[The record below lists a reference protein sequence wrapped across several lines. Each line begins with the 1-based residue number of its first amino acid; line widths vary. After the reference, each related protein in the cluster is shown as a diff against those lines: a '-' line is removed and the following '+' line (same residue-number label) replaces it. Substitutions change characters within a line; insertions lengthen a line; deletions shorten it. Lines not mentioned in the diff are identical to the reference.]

1 MKLDQST
8 WETTENNIIETVS
21 FNDTHKLTQHKKSNT
36 LNTIELLKSK
46 LESKNLEIIQLK
58 NQIKEN
64 NITINDIQQTK
75 QNLFENI
82 YAIENLEREKIAYVL
97 HEGIGQ
103 DLASIRYM
111 LKDTINRLEA
121 KNLSSYNL
129 NDIHRM
135 LTNTIVEVKNVT
147 YKIIPADISKFGF
160 IRSIE
165 SMIEDLNDNFP
176 STTFSFFSNLKEE
189 ISSINDQL
197 SIYRIIQECINNI
210 IKHAQASEAGIQ
222 ITRNHNS
229 LLITI
234 EDNGIGFNF
243 HNKVKNSSSRGL
255 QNIVSR
261 SKVLKADLLFD
272 SKPNRGTCI
281 HLLYN
286 DTTCNLS
293 E

>member
-8 WETTENNIIETVS
+8 WDTTEDNVIEAVS
-21 FNDTHKLTQHKKSNT
+21 FNDNHNVVQYKKNNA
-36 LNTIELLKSK
+36 LKTIELLKSK
-46 LESKNLEIIQLK
+46 LESKNLEINQLK

-64 NITINDIQQTK
+64 KITINDIQQTK

-111 LKDTINRLEA
+111 LKDTIDRLEA
-121 KNLSSYNL
+121 KNISSYNL
-129 NDIHRM
+129 NEIHNM
-135 LTNTIVEVKNVT
+135 LANTIVEVKNVT

-160 IRSIE
+160 IRSLE

-176 STTFSFFSNLKEE
+176 STKFTFYSNLKEE
-189 ISSINDQL
+189 IPSINDQL

-222 ITRNHNS
+222 ITCNHNS

-234 EDNGIGFNF
+234 EDNGIGFNY
-243 HNKVKNSSSRGL
+243 HSKSKNSSSRGL
-255 QNIVSR
+255 QNIISR
-261 SKVLKADLLFD
+261 SKVLNADLLVD

-281 HLLYN
+281 HLLLN
-286 DTTCNLS
+286 DSTCNLT